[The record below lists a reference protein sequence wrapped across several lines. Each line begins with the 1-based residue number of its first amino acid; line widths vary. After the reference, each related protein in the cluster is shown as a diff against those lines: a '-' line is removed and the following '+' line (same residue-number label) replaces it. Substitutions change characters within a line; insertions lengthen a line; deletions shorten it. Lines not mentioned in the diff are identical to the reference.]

1 MTEIEV
7 EYTNAK
13 SKIAVTVTSYV
24 TSFNCNNP
32 KIISLAPMFSN
43 NLHDENS
50 VFLRGNRRFVYKSKM
65 AAKERYE
72 GQIQNSIYKVKATS
86 LSLPSCIFVILF
98 RQRLR
103 LYKFCLFPL
112 SEPYNPLAS
121 WWTIMNKKTKEKS
134 ESVTVPKQF
143 KTPKFQNGMFF
154 LN

>member
-1 MTEIEV
+1 MESLNSNTIIQMTEIEV

-24 TSFNCNNP
+24 TSSNCNNP

-43 NLHDENS
+43 IYNLRDENS

-65 AAKERYE
+65 AAKEGYE

-121 WWTIMNKKTKEKS
+121 
-134 ESVTVPKQF
+134 
-143 KTPKFQNGMFF
+143 
-154 LN
+154 